1 MEHQGKLMKPGFQV
15 EARKEDRISQLPDR
29 ILSIILSRLPMKD
42 LVKTSALSNR
52 WKHLWALRT
61 NLNFDVDGIFGTNHE
76 RPDCSS
82 KHSKHYE
89 EFKLEFARCVDGFL
103 QNFQGTKVISF
114 KLHFLKHLGD
124 TSNINRWISSVIGL
138 GIEELELILSGMTLF
153 SYYHHGLLGDEYYSF
168 PYWLLPHP
176 SDSRLKHLHLR
187 TCVLKPPADF
197 IGFNKLITLQLHDVF
212 LGEEF
217 LASLFSNCLL
227 LQGLMLIRCKHMSLL
242 KVFSTSLQNLVLL
255 DCSNPSPV
263 KVIAVNLT
271 DFEYS
276 GDIMKITVF
285 VAPCLVKIYFNFN
298 SIHVIDM
305 PNALSHCATFPT
317 LQTLILHLDPW
328 KEKRLPQSMDSL
340 KNLKQLEL
348 FYIRASKV
356 EDLLWVLTYLNA
368 CPLLEKLD
376 ITLSGEEFHKNQ
388 REMRDICGC
397 TYSRLKKVR
406 MNGFNGNWF
415 EMELI
420 THILKSATSL
430 DQVVISP
437 LALFYLGGGEWS
449 RFTPDESW
457 HESRQDVVRKSL
469 QENAPAGVHLVVL

>member
-1 MEHQGKLMKPGFQV
+1 MNSDQV

-29 ILSIILSRLPMKD
+29 ILSIILSKLPMKD

-82 KHSKHYE
+82 KHSKHYK

-103 QNFQGTKVISF
+103 QNFQGTKIISF

-153 SYYHHGLLGDEYYSF
+153 SYYHHGLLGDEYYRF
-168 PYWLLPHP
+168 PDWLLPHP

-328 KEKRLPQSMDSL
+328 K
-340 KNLKQLEL
+340 
-348 FYIRASKV
+348 
-356 EDLLWVLTYLNA
+356 
-368 CPLLEKLD
+368 
-376 ITLSGEEFHKNQ
+376 
-388 REMRDICGC
+388 
-397 TYSRLKKVR
+397 
-406 MNGFNGNWF
+406 
-415 EMELI
+415 
-420 THILKSATSL
+420 
-430 DQVVISP
+430 
-437 LALFYLGGGEWS
+437 
-449 RFTPDESW
+449 
-457 HESRQDVVRKSL
+457 VRKYL
-469 QENAPAGVHLVVL
+469 EFTKCN